1 MPPSNLSDFQ
11 RDIVGAAEAVAADFA
26 DRAYEWQGDT
36 PWANIATLAD
46 RGPWATAIPE
56 AYGGGGLSVF
66 EDILVIEAVTPVCP
80 DTGWALMTAAIAPR
94 YVALYGSDSAK
105 ERYLPPIAAGESEM
119 AIAISEPGAGS
130 DVGAMRTRLEPD
142 GDGGYTLHGEKTW
155 ITNFDTADAA
165 VVWARLPDGNIGSV
179 VLDLDA
185 AGVDVVDTTT
195 NMAGHTQTHFAM
207 EGAPVPPEDVLI
219 TDRDDWR
226 TQLERLNWD
235 RVAIAMWTNA
245 VARCAIEHALDYAGD
260 REQFGQPIGEFQ
272 GMRWKF
278 ADMVADY
285 EAGRSLVYRVIDRA
299 RAEDRV
305 PSRLESCLAKFHVAT
320 HTEQIVSEA
329 LQVFGANGYQ
339 QGHPLEYLH
348 RFNRSRR
355 IGHGTDEILKDGIA
369 DAVFDTGLLN

>member
-1 MPPSNLSDFQ
+1 MPPANLTDLQ
-11 RDIVGAAEAVAADFA
+11 RDIVAAARDVAADFA
-26 DRAYEWQGDT
+26 DDAFDWQGDT
-36 PWANIATLAD
+36 PWPNVKTLAEQ
-46 RGPWATAIPE
+46 GIWAMAIPE
-56 AYGGGGLSVF
+56 EYGGGGLSVF
-66 EDILVIEAVTPVCP
+66 EDILAIEAVTPVCP
-80 DTGWALMTAAIAPR
+80 DTGWAMMTAAIAPR
-94 YVALYGSDSAK
+94 YVAFFGSETAK
-105 ERYLPPIAAGESEM
+105 ERYLPPVANGESEM
-119 AIAISEPGAGS
+119 AIAISEPAAGS
-130 DVGAMRTRLEPD
+130 DVGSMRTRLEVD
-142 GDGGYTLHGEKTW
+142 GDGYRLHGEKTW
-155 ITNFDTADAA
+155 ITNFDTSEAA
-165 VVWARLPDGNIGSV
+165 VVWAHLPDGEIGSV

-207 EGAPVPPEDVLI
+207 DGAPVPPEHVLI

-245 VARCAIEHALDYAGD
+245 VARCAIEQAIGYAMD

-285 EAGRSLVYRVIDRA
+285 EAGRSLVYRAIDRA
-299 RAEDRV
+299 REDERV
-305 PSRLESCLAKFHVAT
+305 PSRLESSLAKFFVAER
-320 HTEQIVSEA
+320 TERIVSEA

-339 QGHPLEYLH
+339 RGHPLEYLH

-369 DAVFDTGLLN
+369 DAVFDTGLLD